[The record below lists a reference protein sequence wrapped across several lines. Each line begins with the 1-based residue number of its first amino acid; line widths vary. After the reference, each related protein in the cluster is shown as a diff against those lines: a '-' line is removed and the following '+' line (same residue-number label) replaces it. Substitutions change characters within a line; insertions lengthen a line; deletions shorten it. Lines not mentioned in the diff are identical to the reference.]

1 MILIE
6 NRIAPEKIVPII
18 FSDEPVASPNEEMEV
33 DQLVLWR
40 NMLGFIESRNPFE
53 PLF

>member
-6 NRIAPEKIVPII
+6 DGLAPEEILPII
-18 FSDEPVASPNEEMEV
+18 FCDEPVASPHEEMEV